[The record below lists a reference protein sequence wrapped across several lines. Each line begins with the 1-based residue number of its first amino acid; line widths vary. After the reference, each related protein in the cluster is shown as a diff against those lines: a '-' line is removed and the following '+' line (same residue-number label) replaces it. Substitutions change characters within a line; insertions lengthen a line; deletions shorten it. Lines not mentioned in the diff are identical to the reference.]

1 MEIRRFILL
10 IGVGGVD
17 GSWGGVSIVAGNVLK
32 GALISSRVGV
42 GTVVVGFEGEVVVVV
57 DFLLAWRAEVE
68 KRAW

>member
-1 MEIRRFILL
+1 
-10 IGVGGVD
+10 
-17 GSWGGVSIVAGNVLK
+17 VLK